1 MSSFALRHVSADAP
15 LIERCAY
22 RIFAASAEPVS
33 DERRRARFRAAA
45 LDPGRLERGNAK
57 GNSHAENAAPV
68 PFAVALWLS
77 YLLWLEANLHLCTS
91 RAFNSVTAA
100 EAAGLQALAR
110 ARARFASDH
119 SFCSRCEAPNPH
131 SAARCR
137 RCSREFSQ

>member
-1 MSSFALRHVSADAP
+1 MNSSALRHVSADAP

-22 RIFAASAEPVS
+22 RVFAEAAQAPA
-33 DERRRARFRAAA
+33 DGRRRARFRAAA
-45 LDPGRLERGNAK
+45 LDPRRIEQ
-57 GNSHAENAAPV
+57 GNSHGAPV

-77 YLLWLEANLHLCTS
+77 YLLWLEANLYLFTS

-110 ARARFASDH
+110 ARARFASGH

-137 RCSREFSQ
+137 RCSREF